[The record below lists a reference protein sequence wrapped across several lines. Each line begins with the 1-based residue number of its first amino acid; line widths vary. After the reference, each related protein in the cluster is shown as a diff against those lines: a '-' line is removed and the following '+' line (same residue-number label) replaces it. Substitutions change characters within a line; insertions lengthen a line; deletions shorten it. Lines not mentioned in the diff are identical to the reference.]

1 MFSNVYFVFRTNIN
15 KHTMNSRKLGAKG
28 FEVSEIGL
36 GCWQIGGDW
45 GNNMDKAKAF
55 SIFDEAVANGITFFD
70 TADVYGAGYS
80 ETHIGE
86 YVRSSKANLKIATKF
101 GRGANIYP
109 DNYTE
114 KSLRNS
120 VDASRKRLG
129 VDCID
134 LLQLHCIPTE
144 ELRKGKIFDWLRD
157 LKKEGIIAH
166 FGASVESVEEGLIC
180 LKQEELLSLQVIFN
194 IFRQKLTKEL
204 LPQAKENGVGIIVRL
219 PLASGLLS
227 GKFTKDSKFE
237 KHDHRN
243 FNKNGEAF
251 NVGETFAGLPFEK
264 GVELS
269 DKLKELCPS
278 NMDMVQM
285 SLRWILNHDA
295 VSTIIAGASSS
306 KQVAENAKVS
316 KLEPL
321 SKDLMTKLEAFYAEN
336 VHQHI
341 RGPY

>member
-1 MFSNVYFVFRTNIN
+1 
-15 KHTMNSRKLGAKG
+15 MNSRKLGEKG
-28 FEVSEIGL
+28 FDVSEIGL

-45 GNNMDKAKAF
+45 GNNMDKEKAF
-55 SIFDEAVANGITFFD
+55 SIFNEAIANGITFFD
-70 TADVYGAGYS
+70 TADVYGNGYS

-86 YVRSSKANLKIATKF
+86 YIRNTGARIKVATKF
-101 GRGANIYP
+101 GRDANIYP
-109 DNYTE
+109 NNYTE
-114 KSLRNS
+114 KSLRDC

-129 VDCID
+129 MDCID

-144 ELRKGKIFDWLRD
+144 ELRKGKIFDYLRK
-157 LKKEGIIAH
+157 LKSEGIIAH

-180 LKQEELLSLQVIFN
+180 LEQDELLSLQVIYN

-204 LPQAKENGVGIIVRL
+204 FPKAKEKGVGIIVRL

-227 GKFTKDSKFE
+227 GKFTKVSKFAPS
-237 KHDHRN
+237 DHRN

-269 DKLKELCPS
+269 DKLKEFCPAD
-278 NMDMVQM
+278 MDMVQM
-285 SLRWILNHDA
+285 SLRWILNNDA
-295 VSTIIAGASSS
+295 VSTIIAGASSAQ
-306 KQVAENAKVS
+306 QVAANASVS
-316 KLEPL
+316 KLPPL
-321 SKDLMTKLEAFYAEN
+321 SKDLMDKLETFYTEN